1 MGLPVLLMIVFVMT
15 RWPGLMPPSFSAAYG
30 LLFCAGVY
38 FRGRLAWWLPLV
50 AMAVADCLINYFI
63 YWKQSQIPFQWYQLA
78 NYPLYLGLL
87 ALGRCFKGS
96 DSAVRLLGAGVLGG
110 LLFYLLTNTLSWFLN
125 PFGNPE
131 YTRTLEGWWMAL
143 TQGTAG
149 HPPSWEFLRNTLLS
163 SGLFTGLFV
172 GAMKAVD
179 QMESAAEKDAANTPV
194 PQEDRPLADDA
205 QPEETP
211 A

>member
-50 AMAVADCLINYFI
+50 AMAVADCLINYFV
-63 YWKQSQIPFQWYQLA
+63 YWKQWHIPFQWYQLA
-78 NYPLYLGLL
+78 NYPVYLGLL

-96 DSAVRLLGAGVLGG
+96 DSAARLLGAGVLGG
-110 LLFYLLTNTLSWFLN
+110 CLFYLITNTLSWLLN

-179 QMESAAEKDAANTPV
+179 LTESAAEKDAANAPASE
-194 PQEDRPLADDA
+194 EDRPLTDDP